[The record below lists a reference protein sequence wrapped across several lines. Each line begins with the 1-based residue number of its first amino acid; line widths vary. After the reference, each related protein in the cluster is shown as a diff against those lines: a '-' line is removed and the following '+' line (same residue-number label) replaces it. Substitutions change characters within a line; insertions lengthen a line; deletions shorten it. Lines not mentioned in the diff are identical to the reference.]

1 MDCDPTALPTQA
13 ILDAIESLQKK
24 VDSVCKR
31 PRSDEEQPR
40 DVAFK
45 HEGNRQQYLFTGVID
60 KHIGHALAALEE
72 LDVPAVLGHLTQAR
86 TAIAT
91 RQKHIRLADR
101 SALGWAT
108 VSEYV
113 EDELADDSGDEKR
126 IKKAEKA
133 AAAKEAEASKK
144 AASKRQGT
152 SRFSRPQQDHQS
164 RPFRGGHFRSSY
176 SYAPYRRPESR
187 LCFQCGVPGH
197 VRSNCPSLRPMR
209 RPAPGAPATAPSPF

>member
-31 PRSDEEQPR
+31 PRSDEEQPH

-126 IKKAEKA
+126 IKKVIRFCFPVRFLICLNGFLF
-133 AAAKEAEASKK
+133 SCVCLLMI
-144 AASKRQGT
+144 
-152 SRFSRPQQDHQS
+152 SR
-164 RPFRGGHFRSSY
+164 
-176 SYAPYRRPESR
+176 YRR
-187 LCFQCGVPGH
+187 GV
-197 VRSNCPSLRPMR
+197 MF
-209 RPAPGAPATAPSPF
+209 TAFKLSY